1 MVDRNKKWTET
12 APLISIALLHSLVKT
27 RDGNAGHTSVTNL
40 DVHDIARLG
49 RTFGIGAFY
58 VVTEVPSQ
66 QAHAARIVD
75 HWISGHGAVYNPH
88 RMEALKIVSIVDNL
102 EAVRKQETDRTGT
115 IPALVGTA
123 ARKISN
129 KIIDYADVYDRMLCA
144 GSPVVL
150 VFGTGSGLHEEAVRE
165 CDAFLKPITGIG
177 DYNHLSVRSA
187 ATITID
193 RIFSSM

>member
-1 MVDRNKKWTET
+1 MVDRNKKRSET

-27 RDGNAGHTSVTNL
+27 RDGKSGHTSVTNL

-49 RTFGIGAFY
+49 RTYGIGAFY

-66 QAHAARIVD
+66 QAHAARIMD
-75 HWISGHGAVYNPH
+75 HWITGHGAAYNPH
-88 RMEALKIVSIVDNL
+88 RMAALKIVSVVENL
-102 EAVRKQETDRTGT
+102 ETVQEQEKDRTGT
-115 IPALVGTA
+115 VPALIGTA

-129 KIIDYADVYDRMLCA
+129 KIIDYADVYDRMLSA

-150 VFGTGSGLHEEAVRE
+150 VFGTGSGLHEEAVRK